1 MKSSSKNRHSGGGL
15 NATLRDPRQEPR
27 FRFLR
32 DSSCSSSLDFNAVSS
47 ETMQAFCFFLLLSD
61 LCYERNRSV
70 VLWFAAIPGFDREC
84 LGEETIFLEV
94 SEDVLPIRK
103 GFAISLLS

>member
-1 MKSSSKNRHSGGGL
+1 MSMLLKNRHSGGGL
-15 NATLRDPRQEPR
+15 NATLRDPKRELW
-27 FRFLR
+27 FRFSRGGFCLF
-32 DSSCSSSLDFNAVSS
+32 DLDFNAVSS

-94 SEDVLPIRK
+94 SEDVFSIRK
-103 GFAISLLS
+103 GFAIPLLS